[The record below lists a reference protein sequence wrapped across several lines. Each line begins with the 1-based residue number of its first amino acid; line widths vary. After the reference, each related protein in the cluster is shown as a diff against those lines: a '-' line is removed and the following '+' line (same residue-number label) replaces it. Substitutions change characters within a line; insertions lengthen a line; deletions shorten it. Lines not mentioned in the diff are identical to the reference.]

1 MAKAKDFIWI
11 HKKYKGKWIAMT
23 LDEKEVIASG
33 DSLKKILQDSKKKGI
48 EHPVVMKVPQ
58 AVVPLVGIQ
67 ELADDF

>member
-1 MAKAKDFIWI
+1 MRATNFKEI
-11 HKKYKGKWIAMT
+11 HKRYKGKWVALT
-23 LDEKEVIASG
+23 LDEKTVIASG

-48 EHPVVMKVPQ
+48 AHPVVMKVPQ